1 MLSRVPGTQARRP
14 PIKIDRVIIAT
25 AVSWLGLWVHEVHRV
40 PSLLGITPDG
50 DLFML
55 PIAAGL
61 AIWWSRSRGTSA
73 AGALAAYAI
82 VNLVGGLVSVLP
94 LGWLPFTPEQTLA
107 HYSVHLIYAACQV
120 PLLGL
125 AFKRLQPGSAPTVR

>member
-1 MLSRVPGTQARRP
+1 MHEFHRVPG
-14 PIKIDRVIIAT
+14 
-25 AVSWLGLWVHEVHRV
+25 
-40 PSLLGITPDG
+40 LLGITPDG

-61 AIWWSRSRGTSA
+61 AIWWSRSRGAFA

-107 HYSVHLIYAACQV
+107 HYSAHLIYAACQV

-125 AFKRLQPGSAPTVR
+125 TVKRLLPGSAPIVR

>member
-1 MLSRVPGTQARRP
+1 M
-14 PIKIDRVIIAT
+14 
-25 AVSWLGLWVHEVHRV
+25 HEVHRV
-40 PSLLGITPDG
+40 PSLLGLTPDG

-61 AIWWSRSRGTSA
+61 AIWWSRSRGASA

-107 HYSVHLIYAACQV
+107 HYSVHFVYAACQV

-125 AFKRLQPGSAPTVR
+125 AFKRLMPGSAPIVR